1 MKSITENVIFEDSFA
16 GVGLGALRLEQGII
30 FIDSPI
36 SARDAQVWRNSLS
49 KSGSGT
55 DRLLVLLDEHLDRS
69 MGAKAMKCTLLAH
82 ERTAQVLGG
91 RPASSKPVFT
101 KTGAMWESVE
111 DPGSLHHAT
120 LPEITF
126 THSMQIHW
134 GQDVVALEY
143 HPGAARGSIWVVLP
157 SMKIAFIGDCVI
169 AHQPPFL
176 ASADL
181 PAWLDSLALLRSSKF
196 RDFILISSRNGV
208 INQEEVKQQSVF
220 LKHIQGQM
228 EKFVP
233 NKAEGSTLEGMV
245 AELMKE
251 FNPRS
256 RKEEELFK
264 TRLSWGLQ
272 QLYSSHYHPSSKA
285 AGH

>member
-1 MKSITENVIFEDSFA
+1 MKSITDNVIFEDSFA

-36 SARDAQVWRNSLS
+36 TVRDAQVWRNSLS

-82 ERTAQVLGG
+82 ERTSQVLGG

-101 KTGAMWESVE
+101 KTGAVWESIE
-111 DPGSLHHAT
+111 EMGSIHAT

-143 HPGAARGSIWVVLP
+143 HPGPARGSIWVVLP
-157 SMKIAFIGDCVI
+157 SLKIAFIGDCVV
-169 AHQPPFL
+169 AQQPPFL

-181 PAWLDSLALLRSSKF
+181 PAWLDSLALLRSAKF
-196 RDFILISSRNGV
+196 RDYIIISSRNGV

-220 LKHIQGQM
+220 LKHIQSQM

-233 NKAEGSTLEGMV
+233 NKTEGVTLEGMV

-251 FNPRS
+251 YNPRN
-256 RKEEELFK
+256 RKEEEFFK

-272 QLYSSHYHPSSKA
+272 QLYSTHYHPSGKA
-285 AGH
+285 SNR

>member
-36 SARDAQVWRNSLS
+36 TARDAQVWRNSLS

-69 MGAKAMKCTLLAH
+69 IGAKGMKCTLLAH
-82 ERTAQVLGG
+82 ERAAQVLGG
-91 RPASSKPVFT
+91 RPASSKPLFT
-101 KTGAMWESVE
+101 KTGAVWESVE
-111 DPGSLHHAT
+111 DLGSIHAI

-143 HPGAARGSIWVVLP
+143 HPGPARGSTWVVLP
-157 SMKIAFIGDCVI
+157 SLKIAFIGDCVI
-169 AHQPPFL
+169 AQQPPFL

-181 PAWLDSLALLRSSKF
+181 PAWLDSLTLLRSAKF
-196 RDFILISSRNGV
+196 RDYILISSRNGV

-220 LKHIQGQM
+220 LKHIQSQM
-228 EKFVP
+228 EKFVQI
-233 NKAEGSTLEGMV
+233 KGDGSTLEGIV
-245 AELMKE
+245 VELMKE
-251 FNPRS
+251 FNPRN

-264 TRLSWGLQ
+264 TRISWGLQ

-285 AGH
+285 TKR

>member
-1 MKSITENVIFEDSFA
+1 MKSITDNVIFEDSFA

-36 SARDAQVWRNSLS
+36 TVRDAQVWRNSLS

-82 ERTAQVLGG
+82 ERTSQVLGG

-101 KTGAMWESVE
+101 KTGAVWESIE
-111 DPGSLHHAT
+111 EMGSIHAT

-143 HPGAARGSIWVVLP
+143 HPGPARGSIWVVLP
-157 SMKIAFIGDCVI
+157 SLKIAFIGDCVV
-169 AHQPPFL
+169 AQQPPFL

-181 PAWLDSLALLRSSKF
+181 PAWLDSLALLRSAKF
-196 RDFILISSRNGV
+196 RDYILISSRNGV

-220 LKHIQGQM
+220 LKQIQSQM

-233 NKAEGSTLEGMV
+233 NKAEGGTLEGMV

-251 FNPRS
+251 FTPRN

-264 TRLSWGLQ
+264 NRLLWGLQ
-272 QLYSSHYHPSSKA
+272 QLYSTHYHPSGKVSSR
-285 AGH
+285 

>member
-1 MKSITENVIFEDSFA
+1 MKSITDNVIFEDSYA

-36 SARDAQVWRNSLS
+36 SARDAQAWRNSLS

-55 DRLLVLLDEHLDRS
+55 DRLLVVLDEHPDRS
-69 MGAKAMKCTLLAH
+69 IGAKAMKCTLLAH

-91 RPASSKPVFT
+91 RPASSKPIFT
-101 KTGAMWESVE
+101 KTGAVWESVE
-111 DPGSLHHAT
+111 ELGSMHAI

-134 GQDVVALEY
+134 GQDVVDLEY
-143 HPGAARGSIWVVLP
+143 HPGPARGSIWVVLP
-157 SMKIAFIGDCVI
+157 SLKIAFIGDCVI
-169 AHQPPFL
+169 AQQPPFL

-181 PAWLDSLALLRSSKF
+181 SAWLDSLALLRSAKF
-196 RDFILISSRNGV
+196 RDYILISSRNGV
-208 INQEEVKQQSVF
+208 INQEEVKQQSAL
-220 LKHIQGQM
+220 LKHIQSQM
-228 EKFVP
+228 EKLGQ
-233 NKAEGSTLEGMV
+233 NKGDGSILEGMIG
-245 AELMKE
+245 ELMKE
-251 FNPRS
+251 FNPRN

-272 QLYSSHYHPSSKA
+272 QLYSSHYHPTSKA
-285 AGH
+285 ASR

>member
-1 MKSITENVIFEDSFA
+1 MKSITDNVIFEDSFA

-36 SARDAQVWRNSLS
+36 TARDAQVWRNSLS

-55 DRLLVLLDEHLDRS
+55 ERLLVLLDEHLDRS
-69 MGAKAMKCTLLAH
+69 LGAKAMKCTLLAH

-101 KTGAMWESVE
+101 KTGAAWESVE
-111 DPGSLHHAT
+111 DLGSIHAT

-143 HPGAARGSIWVVLP
+143 HPGPARGSIWVVLP
-157 SMKIAFIGDCVI
+157 SLKIAFIGDCVV
-169 AHQPPFL
+169 ARQPPFL

-181 PAWLDSLALLRSSKF
+181 AAWLDSLALLRSAQF
-196 RDFILISSRNGV
+196 RDYILISSRNGV

-220 LKHIQGQM
+220 LKHIQSQM
-228 EKFVP
+228 EKFVL
-233 NKAEGSTLEGMV
+233 NKAEGVTLEGMV
-245 AELMKE
+245 AEMTKE
-251 FNPRS
+251 FTSRN

-272 QLYSSHYHPSSKA
+272 QLYNGHYHPTGKASS
-285 AGH
+285 H